1 MSKNTKRVT
10 IKLKNSEL
18 NAFEDLLLEMMSYK
32 LDQKQVNRLWNL
44 WKKLVHEYDKVEI
57 NIYNDSKNDKYSI
70 YDPSIVNSRKFNDWL
85 RSIRHDISNKNKFK
99 NENIS

>member
-70 YDPSIVNSRKFNDWL
+70 YDQSIVNSRKFNDWL